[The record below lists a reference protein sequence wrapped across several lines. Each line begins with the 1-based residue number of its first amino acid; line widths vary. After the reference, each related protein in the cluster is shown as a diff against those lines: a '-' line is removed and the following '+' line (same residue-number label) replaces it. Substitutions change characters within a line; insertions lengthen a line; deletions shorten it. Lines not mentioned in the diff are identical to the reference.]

1 MFLKRITKPAI
12 FFAVLII
19 AVCCYAQDQ
28 KQEHTQEQKQEQKT
42 PPAPQSNSVYRLE
55 YVFSEVQNGKKVNSR
70 VYTMVVRTGERGSIR
85 LGSRMPV
92 PTANQQFQYVDLGV
106 NIDCRVEHDAD
117 AGVVLLTN
125 SQVSSVPPDQPS
137 ENRNLPPTIRNTQ
150 IQAESIV
157 PLEKRTLIGS
167 ADQVDGTGR
176 FDLEV
181 TATKVR

>member
-1 MFLKRITKPAI
+1 MRFNRITRPAV
-12 FFAVLII
+12 FFAVFLI
-19 AVCCYAQDQ
+19 AMSCCAQEQ
-28 KQEHTQEQKQEQKT
+28 KQEHAQEQKQEQKT
-42 PPAPQSNSVYRLE
+42 SPAPQSNSVYRLE
-55 YVFSEVQNGKKVNSR
+55 YVFSEVQNGKKVNAR
-70 VYTMVVRTGERGSIR
+70 AYTMVVRTGERGSIR
-85 LGSRMPV
+85 LGSRVPV

-106 NIDCRVEHDAD
+106 NIDCRVERDAD
-117 AGVVLLTN
+117 AGVVLVTN
-125 SQVSSVPPDQPS
+125 SQVSSVPPDQPN
-137 ENRNLPPTIRNTQ
+137 ENRNLPPIIRNTQ